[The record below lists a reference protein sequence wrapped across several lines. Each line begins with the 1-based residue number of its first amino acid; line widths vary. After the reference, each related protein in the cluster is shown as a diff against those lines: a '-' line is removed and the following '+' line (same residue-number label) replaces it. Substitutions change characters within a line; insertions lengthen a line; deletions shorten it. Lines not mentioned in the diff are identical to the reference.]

1 MTHMTREQIAERLA
15 ELEAI
20 MEQANAMIVAADGY
34 ADDEMVWFAGHQWS
48 ASRLREDADDLI
60 DDNIVEYCDAQLAL
74 APLSRTNAY

>member
-1 MTHMTREQIAERLA
+1 MTQEQIADRLA

-20 MEQANAMIVAADGY
+20 MEQANAMIDAADGY

-48 ASRLREDADDLI
+48 ASRLREDADEMI
-60 DDNIVEYCDAQLAL
+60 DGNIVELADAQLAL